1 MSEININTNWTFKEL
16 VENIEVI
23 KSQIW
28 DIITSF
34 SYFDIKKE
42 VDFKRR
48 LRRTIYSFKFE
59 EWRRDRILEYIYND
73 VEFDVLK
80 RLI

>member
-1 MSEININTNWTFKEL
+1 MSELNINTSWTFKEL

-23 KSQIW
+23 KSQVW

-48 LRRTIYSFKFE
+48 LRKTIYSFKFE

>member
-1 MSEININTNWTFKEL
+1 MSELNINTNWTFKEL

-48 LRRTIYSFKFE
+48 LRKTIYSFKFE

-73 VEFDVLK
+73 VEFDVLR
-80 RLI
+80 RLL

>member
-1 MSEININTNWTFKEL
+1 MSELNINTNWTFKEL

-23 KSQIW
+23 KSQVW

-48 LRRTIYSFKFE
+48 LRKTIYSFKFE

>member
-1 MSEININTNWTFKEL
+1 MEEININVNWSFKEL

-23 KSQIW
+23 KSQVW

-34 SYFDIKKE
+34 SYFDLKKE

-48 LRRTIYSFKFE
+48 LKRTIYSFNFE
-59 EWRRDRILEYIYND
+59 EWKKDRIIEYIYND
-73 VEFDVLK
+73 VEFSVLK

>member
-48 LRRTIYSFKFE
+48 LRKTIYSFKFE

-73 VEFDVLK
+73 VEFDVLR
-80 RLI
+80 RLL

>member
-1 MSEININTNWTFKEL
+1 MSELNINTNWTFKEL
-16 VENIEVI
+16 VDNIEVI

-48 LRRTIYSFKFE
+48 LRKTIYSFKFE

>member
-1 MSEININTNWTFKEL
+1 MSELNINTNWTFKEL

-23 KSQIW
+23 RSQVW
-28 DIITSF
+28 DIIASF

-48 LRRTIYSFKFE
+48 LRKTIYSFKFE

-73 VEFDVLK
+73 VEIDVLR
-80 RLI
+80 RLL

>member
-48 LRRTIYSFKFE
+48 LRKTIYSFKFE

>member
-1 MSEININTNWTFKEL
+1 MSELNINTNWTFKEL

-23 KSQIW
+23 RSQVW
-28 DIITSF
+28 DIIASF

-48 LRRTIYSFKFE
+48 LRKTIY
-59 EWRRDRILEYIYND
+59 
-73 VEFDVLK
+73 
-80 RLI
+80 

>member
-1 MSEININTNWTFKEL
+1 MSELNINTNWTFKEL

-42 VDFKRR
+42 IDFKRR
-48 LRRTIYSFKFE
+48 LRKTIYSFKFE

>member
-1 MSEININTNWTFKEL
+1 MEEINININWTFKEL
-16 VENIEVI
+16 VDNIEVI
-23 KSQIW
+23 KSQVW
-28 DIITSF
+28 DIIASF

-48 LRRTIYSFKFE
+48 LRKTIYSLKFE

-73 VEFDVLK
+73 VELDVLR
-80 RLI
+80 RLL

>member
-1 MSEININTNWTFKEL
+1 MSELNINTNWTFKEL

-42 VDFKRR
+42 FDFKRR
-48 LRRTIYSFKFE
+48 LRKTIYSFKFE

-80 RLI
+80 KLI

>member
-34 SYFDIKKE
+34 SYFDIKKD

-48 LRRTIYSFKFE
+48 LRKTIYSFKFE

-73 VEFDVLK
+73 VEFDVLR
-80 RLI
+80 RLL

>member
-1 MSEININTNWTFKEL
+1 MNELNINTSWTFKEL

-34 SYFDIKKE
+34 SCFDIKKE
-42 VDFKRR
+42 FDFKRR
-48 LRRTIYSFKFE
+48 LRKTIYSFKFE

-80 RLI
+80 KLI

>member
-1 MSEININTNWTFKEL
+1 MSELNIDTNWTFKEL

-48 LRRTIYSFKFE
+48 LRKTIYSFKFE